1 MSFYLN
7 SIYVFISILS
17 PSLTEDEDTL
27 YDPDQP
33 STPENRRPSGVEV
46 LKDASKSPT
55 GNLAPS
61 LKRITRI
68 IEKIYPM
75 ALKMDNNRVM
85 TLEDGSK
92 ITYDDVIELRS
103 DILILNQQIT
113 DLKRAETEKSI
124 ENERLALDLAAS
136 NVALTERL
144 NEVQTLTA
152 EKEHLSSILNNE
164 NIKYGLLHSQFLSKC
179 SELSSIV
186 CNSAHIKQENEV
198 LRISN
203 QSLTNEV
210 GELRHFRD
218 HVSNDMIN
226 KVEERFKSRLEEA
239 LKECDVLRLSN
250 SNLRSKA
257 DKSDRERDRLQ
268 ALYDSTLSRRG
279 NIFEL
284 TSTSQDLSTQSNNE
298 SIINNPVIEN
308 EFL

>member
-1 MSFYLN
+1 M
-7 SIYVFISILS
+7 
-17 PSLTEDEDTL
+17 
-27 YDPDQP
+27 
-33 STPENRRPSGVEV
+33 
-46 LKDASKSPT
+46 
-55 GNLAPS
+55 
-61 LKRITRI
+61 
-68 IEKIYPM
+68 
-75 ALKMDNNRVM
+75 
-85 TLEDGSK
+85 
-92 ITYDDVIELRS
+92 
-103 DILILNQQIT
+103 
-113 DLKRAETEKSI
+113 
-124 ENERLALDLAAS
+124 
-136 NVALTERL
+136 
-144 NEVQTLTA
+144 
-152 EKEHLSSILNNE
+152 
-164 NIKYGLLHSQFLSKC
+164 
-179 SELSSIV
+179 

-268 ALYDSTLSRRG
+268 ALYDSTLNRRG

-284 TSTSQDLSTQSNNE
+284 PSTSQDLSNQSTNE